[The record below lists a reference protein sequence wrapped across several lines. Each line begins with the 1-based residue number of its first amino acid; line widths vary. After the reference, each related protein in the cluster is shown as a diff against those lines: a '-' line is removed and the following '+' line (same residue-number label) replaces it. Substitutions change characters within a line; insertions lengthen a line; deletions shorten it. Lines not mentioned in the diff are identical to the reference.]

1 MADMTLGTVKG
12 VAEAKTNNAMMWRYF
27 TTSVYA
33 SGDLPVLATREA
45 LQNAVDACRA
55 RFAQGGKPLRGG
67 RFEVTWDPATRSLT
81 WEDNGIGMDAATIE
95 HKFLDLGTSGKTSA
109 ADSGQAA
116 GGFGVAKAVIL
127 GTSSTFRWE
136 LHSRDN
142 LTTSHG
148 PGGKEP
154 IYHAPMLHGT
164 RITIHDVLLEFDSRY
179 DYASNRK
186 LPLMERLRVV
196 LAAND
201 LDGMTLVLNGV
212 EVSRMFSRKAGS
224 RVAFDGS
231 WGDGTTAVVKA
242 YRRPP
247 GDDQGAYYIRLGG
260 LFQFGASSQRG
271 ELKADVVIDL
281 TTRVR
286 PGDKGYPLNAARDAL
301 QDQTRW
307 AFQDLA
313 AEVERESESTGTDN
327 EYEIFDPDSD
337 DAAERSG
344 ADEIAEETR
353 QAFED
358 PVFQAAIAD
367 ARGGLREYK
376 AAQDFGTFEKPSSS
390 APAGSRS
397 GRGERDDVPDGMLI
411 LDAEEMGVPGTPE
424 AATAEIRLAL
434 MQADFAAAEAA
445 GVDPKPGAGGIFTNA
460 VARALAQDMSW
471 DSNVQVVSDAIERA
485 MDASVAVGGG
495 GLMQAAALAQLDAP
509 MKLLAPHGPKR
520 VNPFGKLAG
529 LRISKKNYD
538 RQKAR
543 RFRKGFGKWLPELI
557 AWDGTL
563 RIIAA
568 EARVRRRFKPGFV
581 LDDTKMGMVASGTAG
596 VAVIYIHPDRFA
608 QAIKVHKARPL
619 ALAAYVHGLA
629 VHELTHLDGR
639 MGDGHSEDFTVAR
652 EDMGASTAH
661 LLPAISILLSRVLR
675 LEVKD
680 APEVKQIR
688 SLERRLERATTALA
702 VARRSAKGP
711 PDCGGLNQTLQ
722 ACQRDASACQTA
734 LREAQG
740 NVERMVSA
748 ARQEAVRACEAVVT
762 GQETSWTASE
772 ICQAAADPLTP
783 MVASF
788 VDRLLELQ
796 PGGLSRRYIEG
807 FAVRHEAR
815 LRSAVTGLLAKSV
828 MPSSGHV
835 QLMESLPSTG
845 DFDPRDWSAQRIVAS
860 TMRWEPHDHLYYELL
875 SVRPDA
881 TESEI
886 YRAWRT
892 VQQGV
897 DDQFKPMKLAERM
910 RFMLRKQAYDV
921 LSNKEWRR
929 DYDANGNLDASF
941 SDLRRRV
948 TAATTMLV
956 SGDAMTDD
964 SREILL
970 AVHDMG
976 PEAYAAHS
984 GSGLP
989 DLVARLKKTLHEIDE
1004 DMSKDMLPS
1013 RIESLPRKVPQG
1025 QGHLEDA
1032 KVAHVVA
1039 AIRANLGPHVLR
1051 SDWRQRRPVN
1061 AAPSWGCCYVAS
1073 EAAYH
1078 ALGGAGSGLRVMHVT
1093 HEGAPHWYLTTED
1106 GRVVDPT
1113 ADQFS
1118 RPVPYGQGKGKGF
1131 LTAAPSKRALA
1142 LMADAGLSAG

>member
-1 MADMTLGTVKG
+1 MTLGTVKG

-164 RITIHDVLLEFDSRY
+164 RITIHDVLPEFDSRY

-281 TTRVR
+281 TTRIR

-353 QAFED
+353 AAFED

-397 GRGERDDVPDGMLI
+397 GRGERDDDVPDGMLI

-434 MQADFAAAEAA
+434 MQADFAAAQAA

-471 DSNVQVVSDAIERA
+471 DSNVQVVNDAIERA
-485 MDASVAVGGG
+485 VDASVAVGGG

-688 SLERRLERATTALA
+688 SLERRLERATAALA
-702 VARRSAKGP
+702 VARRSAKSP

-740 NVERMVSA
+740 NVERMVNE

-762 GQETSWTASE
+762 GQETSWTASD

-788 VDRLLELQ
+788 VDRLLELR
-796 PGGLSRRYIEG
+796 PGGLSRDYIEG
-807 FAVRHEAR
+807 FAVRQEAR
-815 LRSAVTGLLAKSV
+815 LRSAVTGLSA
-828 MPSSGHV
+828 GRG
-835 QLMESLPSTG
+835 TG
-845 DFDPRDWSAQRIVAS
+845 AQ
-860 TMRWEPHDHLYYELL
+860 
-875 SVRPDA
+875 
-881 TESEI
+881 
-886 YRAWRT
+886 
-892 VQQGV
+892 
-897 DDQFKPMKLAERM
+897 
-910 RFMLRKQAYDV
+910 
-921 LSNKEWRR
+921 
-929 DYDANGNLDASF
+929 
-941 SDLRRRV
+941 
-948 TAATTMLV
+948 
-956 SGDAMTDD
+956 
-964 SREILL
+964 
-970 AVHDMG
+970 
-976 PEAYAAHS
+976 
-984 GSGLP
+984 
-989 DLVARLKKTLHEIDE
+989 
-1004 DMSKDMLPS
+1004 
-1013 RIESLPRKVPQG
+1013 RIESLPAPRASRV
-1025 QGHLEDA
+1025 HDA
-1032 KVAHVVA
+1032 KVARVVA

-1051 SDWRQRRPVN
+1051 SDWRQHRPVN

-1078 ALGGAGSGLRVMHVT
+1078 ALGGAKSGLRVMHVT
-1093 HEGAPHWYLTTED
+1093 HEGAPHWYLTTAD

-1118 RPVPYGQGKGKGF
+1118 SPVPYGQGRGKGF
-1131 LTAAPSKRALA
+1131 LTIAPSKRASSLLA
-1142 LMADAGLSAG
+1142 AAGLSAG